1 MDFMD
6 NEKPEPHKIQAD
18 EMANFILD
26 VGVFLM
32 ASGAHSGRVWRN
44 CKRIADSWRFHI
56 NINPTFTGILLT
68 VWDEKD
74 IHNAVTR
81 FKTSPVK
88 SIQLETLTQIS
99 HLSWRISHGKINF
112 NEARHELEAIK
123 NKPHYHYWS
132 IAVAVGI
139 SCACLCILAGGNLV
153 DAGIALCG
161 ALAGSV
167 ARHLILK
174 KQFNQFLS
182 FIVASFITT
191 IITGADTIFGLGKSP
206 EITLATGVLYLVPG
220 VSLINSVIDLLEGY
234 FPASLARSLFAASVL
249 SCIAV
254 GMTLAILLL
263 GINNF

>member
-1 MDFMD
+1 MENAIAPPQQID
-6 NEKPEPHKIQAD
+6 AD

-44 CKRIADSWRFHI
+44 CKRIADYWGFHI
-56 NINPTFTGILLT
+56 NINPTFTGVLLS

-74 IHNAVTR
+74 KKNAVTR
-81 FKTSPVK
+81 FKAAPAK
-88 SIQLETLTQIS
+88 AIQLATLTQIS
-99 HLSWRISHGKINF
+99 HLSWDISHGKINF
-112 NEARHELEAIK
+112 DEACSRMEKIK
-123 NKPHYHYWS
+123 HYPHYHYWS

-139 SCACLCILAGGNLV
+139 SCACLCYLAGGNLI
-153 DAGIALCG
+153 DAGIALIG

-167 ARHLILK
+167 ARHLVLK
-174 KQFNQFLS
+174 KQFNQFFA
-182 FIVASFITT
+182 FIMAAFVTT
-191 IITGADTIFGLGKSP
+191 LITGLDTIFKIGTAP

-220 VSLINSVIDLLEGY
+220 VPLINSVIDLLEGF
-234 FPASLARSLFAASVL
+234 FPASIARSLFAASVL

>member
-1 MDFMD
+1 ME
-6 NEKPEPHKIQAD
+6 NEKPELHKIQAD

-26 VGVFLM
+26 VGAFLM

-44 CKRIADSWRFHI
+44 CKRITDYWGFHI
-56 NINPTFTGILLT
+56 NMSPTFTGILLN
-68 VWDEKD
+68 VWDAKD
-74 IHNAVTR
+74 SKNTVTR
-81 FKTSPVK
+81 YKTAPAK

-99 HLSWRISHGKINF
+99 HLSWRISHGKTNF
-112 NEARHELEAIK
+112 DEACLELEDIK
-123 NKPHYHYWS
+123 KKDHYHYWA
-132 IAVAVGI
+132 IAIAVGI
-139 SCACLCILAGGNLV
+139 SCACLCILAGGNWI

-167 ARHLILK
+167 ARYLVLK
-174 KQFNQFLS
+174 KQFNQFLA
-182 FIVASFITT
+182 FIIASFITT
-191 IITGADTIFGLGKSP
+191 LITGTDTIFGLGKAP

-220 VSLINSVIDLLEGY
+220 VPLINSVIDLLEGY